1 MFFSSILYSYFF
13 VTQSEMDNISSIAV
27 YFGYSFMAAFVLFL
41 MCGAMGFTATYV
53 FVRTIFAAIKVD

>member
-1 MFFSSILYSYFF
+1 
-13 VTQSEMDNISSIAV
+13 MDNISSIAV